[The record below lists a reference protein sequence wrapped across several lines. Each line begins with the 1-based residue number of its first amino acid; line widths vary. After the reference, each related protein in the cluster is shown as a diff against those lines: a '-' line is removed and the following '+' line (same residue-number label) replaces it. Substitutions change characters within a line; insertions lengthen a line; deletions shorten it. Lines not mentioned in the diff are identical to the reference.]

1 MARYTVLFL
10 ILGLAVG
17 LWLGFNPQAHQQTVQ
32 QWDSIKTS
40 FMNTKAQTNLKLP
53 NLSSNTTTTTPAE
66 SNKKGSKSS
75 NSTSTTS
82 SSPSQPSFSF
92 DWNRVTTAFQ
102 DIWSSLQRTW
112 ANITAKINT
121 SK

>member
-1 MARYTVLFL
+1 MARSGVLLL
-10 ILGLAVG
+10 ILGLVVG
-17 LWLGFNPQAHQQTVQ
+17 LWLGFDPQAHQQTVQ

-53 NLSSNTTTTTPAE
+53 SLSSNTTTTTTT

-82 SSPSQPSFSF
+82 SSPSQPSFSL

-102 DIWSSLQRTW
+102 DIWTSLQRTW

>member
-1 MARYTVLFL
+1 MARSGVLLL

-17 LWLGFNPQAHQQTVQ
+17 LWLGFDPQAHQQTVQ

-40 FMNTKAQTNLKLP
+40 FTNTTAQTNLKLP
-53 NLSSNTTTTTPAE
+53 SVSSNTTTTTTT

-75 NSTSTTS
+75 SSTSTTS
-82 SSPSQPSFSF
+82 SSPGQPSFSL
-92 DWNRVTTAFQ
+92 DWNRVTTAFH
-102 DIWSSLQRTW
+102 DIWTSLQRTW
-112 ANITAKINT
+112 ASITAKINT

>member
-1 MARYTVLFL
+1 MARSTVLFL

-53 NLSSNTTTTTPAE
+53 NLSSNTTTTTSAA
-66 SNKKGSKSS
+66 SNKKDSKSS
-75 NSTSTTS
+75 NSTSTTT